1 MDYLKYLINRRFNYN
16 GEYRIH
22 GELMSEFDDVIRDD
36 KSHTPEPQVQEEDTQ
51 PKLDKKSLIEMLTD
65 DGDLSE
71 FGKQLNLDSDMTE
84 KVLVPLVNFLDKYG
98 VGETLST
105 NPTINSGINLVSF
118 VSDVAPILRSAT
130 EYFQGKKTELSNE
143 DEAFLERI
151 KEAQNFDS
159 MSLFVGESVDEEE
172 EEAEAEEVIEGP
184 PPRNPFT
191 EGVDW
196 NQMLGAKPN
205 TSSQYGSIA
214 ESAPTTT
221 GIITMESLAAESG
234 LTMSQIENDRQSA
247 TNSGTAG
254 SNVDYTQ
261 SNGLGDMVMGGMS
274 EIQAAMKSEQNKITA
289 QSKVIF
295 EGEKLATPDAISDYQ
310 PNTSPTP
317 AQPTIGGLESLEDI
331 MARQGIES
339 FDTPPEEEI
348 EMFEEDEME
357 YISETNSYKNKNTG
371 EEYDAISLTSI
382 PDDYIELPVG
392 KDPIDVDTLPPNS
405 WLTETTETVD
415 EVVVEESIEEPFF
428 EIKDLTVAGLKIELK
443 KIGLSTQGRKTDL
456 LNRLTEANNPSD
468 ADTWDNEGGA
478 VEDDSED

>member
-1 MDYLKYLINRRFNYN
+1 
-16 GEYRIH
+16 
-22 GELMSEFDDVIRDD
+22 MSEFDDVIRDD
-36 KSHTPEPQVQEEDTQ
+36 KTHSTEPQVPEEDTQ

-105 NPTINSGINLVSF
+105 NPTINSGVNLVSF

-159 MSLFVGESVDEEE
+159 MSLFVGESVDKEEE
-172 EEAEAEEVIEGP
+172 VEAEEVIEAP
-184 PPRNPFT
+184 PPKNPFT

-196 NQMLGAKPN
+196 NEMLGAKPN

-247 TNSGTAG
+247 TNTGTAG
-254 SNVDYTQ
+254 SEVDYTQ
-261 SNGLGDMVMGGMS
+261 SEGLGDMVMGGMS
-274 EIQAAMKSEQNKITA
+274 EIQAAMQSEQNKIA
-289 QSKVIF
+289 GQSKVIF

-310 PNTSPTP
+310 PNTTPTP
-317 AQPTIGGLESLEDI
+317 AQPTIGGLESLEDM

-339 FDTPPEEEI
+339 FDTPLEEEI
-348 EMFEEDEME
+348 EIFEEEEME

-371 EEYDAISLTSI
+371 EEYEAISLTNI

-392 KDPIDVDTLPPNS
+392 NDIIDVDTLPPNA
-405 WLTETTETVD
+405 WLTETVD

-443 KIGLSTQGRKTDL
+443 KIGLSTQGRKADL
-456 LNRLTEANNPSD
+456 LNRLTETNNPSD

-478 VEDDSED
+478 VVEGDDSED